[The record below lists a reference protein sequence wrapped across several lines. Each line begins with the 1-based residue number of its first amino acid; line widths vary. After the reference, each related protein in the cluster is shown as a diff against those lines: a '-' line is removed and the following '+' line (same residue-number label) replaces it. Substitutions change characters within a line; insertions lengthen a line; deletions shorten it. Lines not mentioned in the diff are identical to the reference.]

1 MADLQTGEFI
11 DVLAAALA
19 AASPEL
25 FGGSPARV
33 TLSVEA
39 DTLLLA
45 EAAPGTSGGV
55 HRESRSERL
64 DLDPQHP
71 DGPYLTAV
79 APAPGPRLVRA
90 LAGDAVA
97 FSFRDDE
104 VTWSPSEPRSFT
116 LRPRPAR
123 SLADVTGLRVVYAV
137 NAVSAATAGLE
148 KVTLALAGAPPD
160 VYRAR
165 DLALAVLAL
174 EADDLLAHVQTARR
188 EGDYTVTQRATG
200 LAVVSVELA
209 APAADALVCRLVVDL
224 QRQVEVER
232 ALRDGEGTPI
242 ARILT
247 PGATGTAPVAITP
260 ALAD

>member
-1 MADLQTGEFI
+1 MADLPTGELI
-11 DVLAAALA
+11 DVLGAALA

-33 TLSVEA
+33 TTSVVA
-39 DTLLLA
+39 DTLQLA
-45 EAAPGTSGGV
+45 EVAPGAGGV
-55 HRESRSERL
+55 HRENRSERL

-90 LAGDAVA
+90 LVGDAVA
-97 FSFRDDE
+97 FSFHDDE
-104 VTWSPSEPRSFT
+104 VAWSPTEPQSFT
-116 LRPRPAR
+116 LNPRASR
-123 SLADVTGLRVVYAV
+123 SLVDVTGLRAVYAV
-137 NAVSAATAGLE
+137 NAVSAATAGLG

-160 VYRAR
+160 TYRAR

-174 EADDLLAHVQTARR
+174 EADVLIAHVQTTRR
-188 EGDYTVTQRATG
+188 EGDYTITQRVTG
-200 LAVVSVELA
+200 LTVVSVELA
-209 APAADALVCRLVVDL
+209 ASAAGALACRLVVDL
-224 QRQVEVER
+224 KRRVEVER

-242 ARILT
+242 SRILS
-247 PGATGTAPVAITP
+247 PGATRTGPVAVDP